1 MAAALQLLGWHHTV
15 PAPSVIPASSW
26 CHEPTPPVHRES
38 VAGSS
43 VPVGTGSLP
52 PAPRPP
58 TCLAHPPLP
67 PRLILMN
74 LAPSLQ
80 SASGRLAIPQITHP
94 SAGLNPTE
102 RGSGGDCSPSPRN
115 ARSAEPCAGQPDLP
129 VGHSTSR
136 SHHIHPTP
144 RHNGCWS
151 AALSPKSPP
160 GHRGSGDPGTPP
172 RLPPTTAALTSL
184 HGEEEEEESGG
195 CAAPAAGSCGPGARQ
210 PRHRFASAGSAAR
223 HGARGAR
230 RMLM

>member
-94 SAGLNPTE
+94 SAGLNPAE

-129 VGHSTSR
+129 VGYSTSR
-136 SHHIHPTP
+136 SHIHPP
-144 RHNGCWS
+144 PWHNGCWS